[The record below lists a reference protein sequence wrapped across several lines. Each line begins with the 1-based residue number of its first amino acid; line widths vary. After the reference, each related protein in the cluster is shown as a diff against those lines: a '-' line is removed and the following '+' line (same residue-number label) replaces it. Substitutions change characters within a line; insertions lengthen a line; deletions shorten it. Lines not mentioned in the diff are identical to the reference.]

1 MDPLFLILLVALA
14 AMLFFTTSR
23 SRKQQRAAAQF
34 RESLQ
39 PGVEVMTQSGMVG
52 VVVAVDTDRQLV
64 RIESS
69 DGHVTDWV
77 MPAVKE
83 VPSQFATPVP
93 DEADDVDDSG
103 DTDES
108 EVTEHKGSGSTIG
121 PDVIDVPDD
130 ISGLDSAEREVRDQQ
145 ARKDDDTDGK

>member
-1 MDPLFLILLVALA
+1 VDFTFLILIIALA

-34 RESLQ
+34 RETLQ

-52 VVVAVDTDRQLV
+52 VVVAVDSDRQLV

-83 VPSQFATPVP
+83 VPAQFATPVP
-93 DEADDVDDSG
+93 DDSD
-103 DTDES
+103 DTDAAEDADK
-108 EVTEHKGSGSTIG
+108 ERSGSTIG

-130 ISGLDSAEREVRDQQ
+130 ISGLDSAQREYRDQQ

>member
-1 MDPLFLILLVALA
+1 MDITFLILIIALA

-23 SRKQQRAAAQF
+23 SRKQQRAAAEF
-34 RESLQ
+34 REGLQ

-52 VVVAVDTDRQLV
+52 VVVAVDTARQLV

-83 VPSQFATPVP
+83 VPAQFATPVP
-93 DEADDVDDSG
+93 DDSD
-103 DTDES
+103 DTDVS
-108 EVTEHKGSGSTIG
+108 EVTEQEGSGSTIG

-130 ISGLDSAEREVRDQQ
+130 ISGLDSAQREYRDQQ

>member
-1 MDPLFLILLVALA
+1 
-14 AMLFFTTSR
+14 MLFFTTSR

-34 RESLQ
+34 REGLQ

-52 VVVAVDTDRQLV
+52 VVVAVDADRQIV

-69 DGHVTDWV
+69 DGHITDWV

-83 VPSQFATPVP
+83 IPAQFATPVP
-93 DEADDVDDSG
+93 DDSD
-103 DTDES
+103 DTDSS
-108 EVTEHKGSGSTIG
+108 ELTEQEGSGSTIG

-130 ISGLDSAEREVRDQQ
+130 ISGLDSAESGGRDQE

>member
-1 MDPLFLILLVALA
+1 MTFLILIIALA

-23 SRKQQRAAAQF
+23 SRKQQRAAAEF

-52 VVVAVDTDRQLV
+52 VVVAVDTDRQIV

-83 VPSQFATPVP
+83 VPAQFATPVP
-93 DEADDVDDSG
+93 EDSD
-103 DTDES
+103 DTDAA
-108 EVTEHKGSGSTIG
+108 EVTEQEGSGSTIG

-130 ISGLDSAEREVRDQQ
+130 ISGLDSAQREYRDQQ

>member
-1 MDPLFLILLVALA
+1 MDPLFLILIVALG

-39 PGVEVMTQSGMVG
+39 PGVEVMTQSGMIG
-52 VVVAVDTDRQLV
+52 VVVAVDSDRQIV

-83 VPSQFATPVP
+83 VPAQFATPVAEDP
-93 DEADDVDDSG
+93 D

-108 EVTEHKGSGSTIG
+108 EITEPEGSGSTIA

-130 ISGLDSAEREVRDQQ
+130 ISGLDSAQREYRDQQ
-145 ARKDDDTDGK
+145 GRKDDDTDGK

>member
-1 MDPLFLILLVALA
+1 MDITFLILIIALA

-83 VPSQFATPVP
+83 IPAQFATPVP
-93 DEADDVDDSG
+93 EDPD

-108 EVTEHKGSGSTIG
+108 EVTAQEGSGSTIG

-130 ISGLDSAEREVRDQQ
+130 ISGLDSAQREYRDQQ

>member
-1 MDPLFLILLVALA
+1 MDFTFLILIIALA

-23 SRKQQRAAAQF
+23 SRKQQRAAAEF
-34 RESLQ
+34 RETLQ

-52 VVVAVDTDRQLV
+52 VVVGVDSDRQLV

-77 MPAVKE
+77 MPAIKE
-83 VPSQFATPVP
+83 VPAQFATPVP
-93 DEADDVDDSG
+93 DDSD
-103 DTDES
+103 DTDAS
-108 EVTEHKGSGSTIG
+108 EDEEKRSGSTIG

-130 ISGLDSAEREVRDQQ
+130 ISGLDTAQREYRDQQ

>member
-1 MDPLFLILLVALA
+1 MDITFLILIIALA

-34 RESLQ
+34 REGLQ

-83 VPSQFATPVP
+83 VPTQFATPVP
-93 DEADDVDDSG
+93 EDPD
-103 DTDES
+103 DTDAS
-108 EVTEHKGSGSTIG
+108 EVTEHEDSGSTIG
-121 PDVIDVPDD
+121 PDMIDVPDD
-130 ISGLDSAEREVRDQQ
+130 LSGLDSAQREYRDQQ

>member
-1 MDPLFLILLVALA
+1 MDPLFLILIVALA

-23 SRKQQRAAAQF
+23 SRKQQRAAAEF
-34 RESLQ
+34 RESLK

-52 VVVAVDTDRQLV
+52 VVVALDPDRQLV

-83 VPSQFATPVP
+83 IPAQFATPVP
-93 DEADDVDDSG
+93 DDSD

-108 EVTEHKGSGSTIG
+108 EVTEQEGSGSTIG

-130 ISGLDSAEREVRDQQ
+130 ISGLDSAQREYRDQQ